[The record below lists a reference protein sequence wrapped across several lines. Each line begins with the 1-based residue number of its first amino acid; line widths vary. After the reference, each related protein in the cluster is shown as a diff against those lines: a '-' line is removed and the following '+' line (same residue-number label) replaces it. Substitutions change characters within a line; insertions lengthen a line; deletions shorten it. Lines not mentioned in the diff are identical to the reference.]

1 MVYDEGMSSTE
12 SSTTGV
18 MGYKVVGGSPVVGQS
33 GSITGE
39 YVFTGKRGATYLTY
53 RANASVG
60 SFQFM
65 RLSGVFCALHGNY
78 TLPVAYVAAGAV
90 VFTDA
95 DRVA

>member
-1 MVYDEGMSSTE
+1 MSSTE

-18 MGYKVVGGSPVVGQS
+18 MGYDVVSGSPVVGRS
-33 GSITGE
+33 GCLTGE
-39 YVFTGKRGATYLTY
+39 FVFTGKRGATYLTY
-53 RANASVG
+53 RANGGAR